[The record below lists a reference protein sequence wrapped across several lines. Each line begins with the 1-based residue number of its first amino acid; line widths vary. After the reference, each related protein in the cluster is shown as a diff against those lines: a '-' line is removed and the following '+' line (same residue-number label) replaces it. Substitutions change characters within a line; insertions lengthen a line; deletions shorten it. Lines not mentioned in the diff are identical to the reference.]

1 MQFERNQTFNL
12 ATHSR
17 ACSLYFLAQSA
28 PIHISPTILITTTT
42 TQLLWHVLLLVHQTS
57 LLFRLRILWKKKKY
71 HDAERVCRSQCTHSP
86 VQTTSTTVFEQVR
99 MQKCRPTTKKMS
111 LFRWKDLKMA
121 LSLTER
127 RQILWRFFHSTTMML
142 QSVTICNGALPQLI
156 WKRPST
162 TSTFLPLPSSITL
175 LLPFHVFFRC

>member
-1 MQFERNQTFNL
+1 M
-12 ATHSR
+12 HSC

-42 TQLLWHVLLLVHQTS
+42 TQLLWHVLLLVQQTS
-57 LLFRLRILWKKKKY
+57 LRDRAHGTLKKLKF
-71 HDAERVCRSQCTHSP
+71 HDGERVFRSQNTHSP

-99 MQKCRPTTKKMS
+99 MQKCRPTTKKMA

-142 QSVTICNGALPQLI
+142 QSVTICNGALPQLT

-162 TSTFLPLPSSITL
+162 TSTFHPLPSSITL